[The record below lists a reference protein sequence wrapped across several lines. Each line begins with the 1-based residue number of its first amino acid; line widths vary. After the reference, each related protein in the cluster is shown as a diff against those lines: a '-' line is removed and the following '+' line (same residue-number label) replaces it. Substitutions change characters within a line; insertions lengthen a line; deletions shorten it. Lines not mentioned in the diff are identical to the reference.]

1 MTAKKKIF
9 GALGGVAALGATV
22 ALTAGTFSYF
32 SDSNTQQAGTVQFGT
47 LDLVPEEGAAVQQ
60 FNIPNAK
67 PGDTVLAQKAFSFR
81 NAGTM
86 NGELRLAFVP
96 TFATGTTGKQKDA
109 FEDAVLITVAGL
121 PGFKDGQEYT
131 VDEVVAKTAG
141 GLHIGTMSYGDDDY
155 ATKGF
160 PVTVTIDPAAGNDVQ
175 GVSGGFKI
183 VADLV
188 QGDEGGIAGYPAPSF
203 PAAPAKP

>member
-9 GALGGVAALGATV
+9 GALGGAAALGATV

-47 LDLVPEEGAAVQQ
+47 LDLVAQEGAATQQ
-60 FNIPNAK
+60 FDITGAK
-67 PGDTVLAQKAFSFR
+67 PGDTLLKQTDFSFR

-86 NGELRLAFVP
+86 GGELRLAFEP
-96 TFATGTTGKQKDA
+96 TFATGTTAEQKEA

-121 PGFKDGQEYT
+121 PGFTAGKAYT
-131 VDEVVAKTAG
+131 LEEVAAKTAG
-141 GLHIGTMSYGDDDY
+141 GLHVGSMSTGNSDR

-160 PVTVTIDPAAGNDVQ
+160 PVTVTVDPKAGNDVQ
-175 GVSGGFKI
+175 GVTGGFKI

-188 QGDEGGIAGYPAPSF
+188 QNNAGGFAEYPEPAF
-203 PAAPAKP
+203 PQPAKP

>member
-1 MTAKKKIF
+1 MTAQKKIF

-32 SDSNTQQAGTVQFGT
+32 SDSSTQQAGTVQFGT
-47 LDLVPEEGAAVQQ
+47 LDLVAEEGAATQQ
-60 FNIPNAK
+60 FDLPNAK
-67 PGDTVLAQKAFSFR
+67 PGDILLAKQDFSFR

-86 NGELRLAFVP
+86 GGELRLAFVP
-96 TFATGTTGKQKDA
+96 TFAEGTTAPQEAA

-121 PGFKDGQEYT
+121 PGFINNQAYT
-131 VDEVVAKTAG
+131 LEEVAAKTAG
-141 GLHIGTMSYGDDDY
+141 GLHVGTMSYGDDAY

-160 PVTVTIDPAAGNDVQ
+160 PVTVTVDPAAGNAVQ

-188 QGDEGGIAGYPAPSF
+188 QGDADGFAEFPEPAF
-203 PAAPAKP
+203 PQPAKP

>member
-1 MTAKKKIF
+1 LTAKKKLAGAF
-9 GALGGVAALGATV
+9 GGLVALGATV

-32 SDSNTQQAGTVQFGT
+32 SDSNTQQAGTVEFGT
-47 LDLVPEEGAAVQQ
+47 LDLVPEEGAASQQ
-60 FNIPNAK
+60 FDITGAK
-67 PGDTVLAQKAFSFR
+67 PGDTLLEQKAFSFR

-96 TFATGTTGKQKDA
+96 TFAQGTTAKQKDA

-121 PGFKDGQEYT
+121 PGFTDGQPYT
-131 VDEVVAKTAG
+131 LDDVVAKTAG
-141 GLHIGTMSYGDDDY
+141 GLHVGTMSYGNDDY

-160 PVTVTIDPAAGNDVQ
+160 PVTVTVDPAAGNAVQ

-188 QGDEGGIAGYPAPSF
+188 QGDADGYAQYPDPSF
-203 PAAPAKP
+203 PQPAKP